1 MSFRNKTEPVP
12 EHRKYLRLDTVFPV
26 QFRLE
31 DLDGQTFL
39 SSWLQGFTN
48 NISRGGIC
56 LFINNIGPEPL
67 KLIKEKKCKLSLEID
82 IPISKKAIPA
92 QASIVWFKET
102 SEGKHKPEGSGLATD
117 SQSHKCQV
125 GLNYDRISAKQ
136 NNQLMRYAWLK
147 KLFIP
152 AALSAL
158 VVVTLILGINSYINL
173 SLTQSNKLLVE
184 KLASVLKDSSLAKQ
198 KIEEIAAQRQ
208 DLQLKLQVL
217 EERIKS
223 ITSQKAK
230 TEATNLNQIKQLN
243 ESIAALTAEKLILE
257 AKLTDA
263 LRTENVAVKELSKL
277 DEKKVVLEK
286 ANFDK
291 MYQWLKVHQN
301 NRTGLVSSFEG
312 DQDIA
317 NWSFTYDLAL
327 LIQAYTYF
335 EDFGRAKKILDFFAH
350 DAKRENGWFLNAYYV
365 NDGGPAEFVMHCGPN
380 IWVGLAIMQYMHR
393 TQDGSYLDLAE
404 NIARTIINLQNTD
417 NEGGIRGGPN
427 VEWYSTE
434 HNLDAYAF
442 FNMLAQVTGKKIYSL
457 AAQKTVTWLLAH
469 TYDRPDLPVKRG
481 KGDSTIA
488 TDTYAWSIAAIGPQ
502 KLQELGMDPDKI
514 MEFVE
519 ENCGVEA
526 NFLRLNGQS
535 VKIKG
540 FDFAPQLHTARGG
553 VVSSEWTAQMVVSY
567 KIMEDFYSKKGQM
580 DRAVNYG
587 KKAQLYLSQLGNMI
601 ISSSSPSGQ
610 GEGCLPYATLDY
622 VDTGHGWMTP
632 KGSHTGSVSGT
643 TYTLFAYYGFN
654 PLELKE

>member
-1 MSFRNKTEPVP
+1 MLFKNKVKPAIEQ
-12 EHRKYLRLDTVFPV
+12 RKYLRLDTVFPV

-31 DLDGQTFL
+31 GLEGETFL

-48 NISRGGIC
+48 NISRGGLC
-56 LFINNIGPEPL
+56 LFINNIGPDLL
-67 KLIKEKKCKLSLEID
+67 KLVKEKKCKLSLEID
-82 IPISKKAIPA
+82 IPISKKPIPA

-102 SEGKHKPEGSGLATD
+102 SEGKR
-117 SQSHKCQV
+117 KCQI

-136 NNQLMRYAWLK
+136 NNELMRYAWLK

-152 AALSAL
+152 VALSAM
-158 VVVTLILGINSYINL
+158 VVITLILGINSYLNFNL
-173 SLTQSNKLLVE
+173 TRSNKLLVE
-184 KLASVLKDSSLAKQ
+184 KLSSVLKDSRLAEQ
-198 KIEEIAAQRQ
+198 KIGEIVAQRQ
-208 DLQLKLQVL
+208 DLQVKLKAL

-223 ITSQKAK
+223 VESQKAQ
-230 TEATNLNQIKQLN
+230 TEASNLGQIKQLN
-243 ESIAALTAEKLILE
+243 ESIAALTAEKLVLE
-257 AKLTDA
+257 TKLTA
-263 LRTENVAVKELSKL
+263 AQRTENVAVKELSRL
-277 DEKKVVLEK
+277 DEKKIVLEK

-335 EDFGRAKKILDFFAH
+335 GDFDRAKKILEFFAH
-350 DAKRENGWFLNAYYV
+350 KAKRENGWFLNAYYV
-365 NDGGPAEFVMHCGPN
+365 NDGGPAEFIMHSGPN
-380 IWVGLAIMQYMHR
+380 LWVGLAIMQYM
-393 TQDGSYLDLAE
+393 QGSKDKSYLGLAE
-404 NIARTIINLQNTD
+404 SIAQTIIDLQNAD
-417 NEGGIRGGPN
+417 ADGGIRGGPE

-442 FNMLAQVTGKKIYSL
+442 FNMLAKVTGREKYAQAS
-457 AAQKTVTWLLAH
+457 QKTITWLLEH

-567 KIMEDFYSKKGQM
+567 KIMEDFYSKGGAGMPKAA
-580 DRAVNYG
+580 DYG
-587 KKAQLYLSQLGNMI
+587 KKAQMYLNELGNMV

-610 GEGCLPYATLDY
+610 GEGCLPYATQEH

-643 TYTLFAYYGFN
+643 AYTLFAYYGFN

>member
-1 MSFRNKTEPVP
+1 MWFKHKVKPTVEQ
-12 EHRKYLRLDTVFPV
+12 RKYLRLDTVFPV

-31 DLDGQTFL
+31 GLEGKTFL
-39 SSWLQGFTN
+39 SSWLQGFTD
-48 NISRGGIC
+48 NIGRGGLC
-56 LFINNIGPEPL
+56 LFINNIGPELL
-67 KLIKEKKCKLSLEID
+67 KLVKEKKCRLSLEID
-82 IPISKKAIPA
+82 IPVSKKPICA

-102 SEGKHKPEGSGLATD
+102 SEGKR
-117 SQSHKCQV
+117 KCQI

-136 NNQLMRYAWLK
+136 NNELMRYAWLK

-152 AALSAL
+152 VALSAL
-158 VVVTLILGINSYINL
+158 VLITLILGINSYLNFNL
-173 SLTQSNKLLVE
+173 TRSNKLLVE
-184 KLASVLKDSSLAKQ
+184 KLASVLKDSRLAEQ
-198 KIEEIAAQRQ
+198 KIGEIVAQRQ
-208 DLQLKLQVL
+208 DLQVKLQAL

-223 ITSQKAK
+223 VESQKSQ
-230 TEATNLNQIKQLN
+230 TEASNLGQIRQLN
-243 ESIAALTAEKLILE
+243 ESIAALTAEKLVLE
-257 AKLTDA
+257 TKLTA
-263 LRTENVAVKELSKL
+263 ARRTENIAVKELSRL

-291 MYQWLKVHQN
+291 MYQWLKLHQN

-335 EDFGRAKKILDFFAH
+335 GDFDRAKKILEFFAH
-350 DAKRENGWFLNAYYV
+350 KAKRENGWFLNAYYV
-365 NDGGPAEFVMHCGPN
+365 NDGGPAEFIMHSGPN
-380 IWVGLAIMQYMHR
+380 LWVGLAIMQY
-393 TQDGSYLDLAE
+393 TQGSKDKSYLGLAE
-404 NIARTIINLQNTD
+404 SIAQTIIDLQNAD
-417 NEGGIRGGPN
+417 AGGGIRGGP
-427 VEWYSTE
+427 EAAWYSTE

-442 FNMLAQVTGKKIYSL
+442 FNMLVKITGREKYAQAS
-457 AAQKTVTWLLAH
+457 QKTITWLLEH

-502 KLQELGMDPDKI
+502 KLKELGMDPDKI
-514 MEFVE
+514 IEFVE
-519 ENCGVEA
+519 ESCGVEA

-567 KIMEDFYSKKGQM
+567 KIMEDFYSKGGVSTPK
-580 DRAVNYG
+580 AVDYG
-587 KKAQLYLSQLGNMI
+587 KKAQMYLNELGNMV

-610 GEGCLPYATLDY
+610 GEGCLPYATQEH

-643 TYTLFAYYGFN
+643 AYTLFAYYGFN